1 MAEAARVALY
11 YAPAPDDPLA
21 AAGATW
27 LGRDAE
33 RNIALAQPPVPDIA
47 ALTAEPRR
55 YGFHA
60 TLKPPMRLAPGSNWF
75 AFAAGVRAV
84 AASTPPFDLPPLHVA
99 DLHGFLALRE
109 TTHCA
114 PLQALCDRCVA
125 DLDALRAPPDA
136 AELER
141 RRKARLSSQQDAML
155 QRWGYPYVFET
166 WFFHMTLTR
175 RLDDAEKARVKPLA
189 EGFFAS
195 AVAIPRQVRD
205 ICLFTQSAPDVD
217 FVMAERIPL
226 RG

>member
-1 MAEAARVALY
+1 VRDTARVALY

-27 LGRDAE
+27 LGRDAD
-33 RNIALAQPPVPDIA
+33 RNVRLQQPVLPDIA
-47 ALTAEPRR
+47 TLTEEPRR

-60 TLKPPMRLAPGSNWF
+60 TLKPPMRLAAGRTWTEF
-75 AFAAGVRAV
+75 IAAVRAV
-84 AASTPPFDLPPLHVA
+84 AASVAPFDLPTLHVA

-109 TTHCA
+109 TAFCA
-114 PLQALCDRCVA
+114 PLQTLCDRCVA
-125 DLDALRAPPDA
+125 DLDEFRAPPSA

-141 RRKARLSSQQDAML
+141 RRQSRLSPAQDAML

-175 RLDDAEKARVKPLA
+175 RLNDAERAFVKPVA
-189 EGFFAS
+189 EAFFAD
-195 AVAIPRQVRD
+195 AFAQPRRVSD
-205 ICLFTQSAPDVD
+205 ICVFTQPTSGDH
-217 FVMAERIPL
+217 FVIAERIAL

>member
-1 MAEAARVALY
+1 MTGIARVGIY

-33 RNIALAQPPVPDIA
+33 RNIALAQPPVPGIL
-47 ALTAEPRR
+47 ALTADPRR

-60 TLKPPMRLAPGSNWF
+60 TLKPPMRLLHGTDWF
-75 AFAAGVRAV
+75 AFVAAVRAV
-84 AASTPPFDLPPLHVA
+84 AASIPPFILPPLHVA

-114 PLQALCDRCVA
+114 PLQALSDHCVT
-125 DLDALRAPPDA
+125 DLDAFRTPPGA
-136 AELER
+136 AELQR
-141 RRKARLSSQQDAML
+141 RRQSHLSPQQDAML
-155 QRWGYPYVFET
+155 QRWGYPYLLDT

-175 RLDDAEKARVKPLA
+175 RLDEAEKARIKPLA
-189 EGFFAS
+189 KAFFAD
-195 AVAIPRQVRD
+195 AVAMPRQVRD
-205 ICLFTQSAPDVD
+205 ICLFTQAGPDAD
-217 FVMAERIPL
+217 FVLAERIPL

>member
-1 MAEAARVALY
+1 VAEAARVAVY
-11 YAPAPDDPLA
+11 YAPAADDPLA
-21 AAGATW
+21 AAGAAW

-33 RNIALAQPPVPDIA
+33 QNTSLPQPPVPDIA
-47 ALTAEPRR
+47 ALTQEPRR

-60 TLKPPMRLAPGSNWF
+60 TLKPPMRLASGSTWF
-75 AFAAGVRAV
+75 GFVAAVRAM
-84 AASTPPFDLPPLHVA
+84 AASIPPFDLPSLHVA

-109 TTHCA
+109 TAYCA

-125 DLDALRAPPDA
+125 DLDAFRTPPDA

-141 RRKARLSSQQDAML
+141 RRKAGLSPAQDAML
-155 QRWGYPYVFET
+155 QRWGYPYVFDT

-189 EGFFAS
+189 EAFLAD
-195 AVAIPRQVRD
+195 AVAAPRQVRD
-205 ICLFTQSAPDVD
+205 ICLFTQAAPDAD
-217 FVMAERIPL
+217 FVIAERIPL